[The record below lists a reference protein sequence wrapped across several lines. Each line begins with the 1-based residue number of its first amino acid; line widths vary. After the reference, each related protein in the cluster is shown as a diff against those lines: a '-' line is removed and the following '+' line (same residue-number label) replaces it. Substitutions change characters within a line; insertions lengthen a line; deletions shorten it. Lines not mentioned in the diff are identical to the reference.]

1 MREGEKTKLS
11 AADYNHSAAAA
22 HCDTQH
28 GSDEFL
34 QQRPEDTQFQLI
46 SSLTFLP
53 PGLQAAYVLG
63 YHSLIFSYSYPVFY
77 L

>member
-34 QQRPEDTQFQLI
+34 QRRPEDTQFQLDQLLDLSSSRTP
-46 SSLTFLP
+46 SSLCSRVPLSDIQ
-53 PGLQAAYVLG
+53 L
-63 YHSLIFSYSYPVFY
+63 
-77 L
+77 